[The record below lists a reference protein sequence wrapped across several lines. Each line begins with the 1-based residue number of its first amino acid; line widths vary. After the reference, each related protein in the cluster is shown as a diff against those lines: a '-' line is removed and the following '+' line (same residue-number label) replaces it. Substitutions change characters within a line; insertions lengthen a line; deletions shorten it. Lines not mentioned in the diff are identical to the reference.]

1 MPLFLA
7 EIQPWLLALH
17 IIAVIAWMAGML
29 YLPRLFVYHSGTMPG
44 SEASEIFKV
53 MERRLLKAIINPAM
67 IVAFILGVLL
77 LWASDWTFL
86 KHGWMHGKLALVF
99 LMFGVHGVM
108 AGHVRRFREDQRA
121 RTARYYRVM
130 NEIPT
135 VLMIGIVLLVVV
147 GSRT

>member
-1 MPLFLA
+1 MTLFLA
-7 EIQPWLLALH
+7 NIQPWILAAH
-17 IIAVIAWMAGML
+17 ITAMIAWMAGML

-44 SEASEIFKV
+44 SEASELFKI

-67 IVAFILGVLL
+67 IATVIFGILL
-77 LWASDWTFL
+77 LWAGDWAHL
-86 KHGWMHGKLALVF
+86 KQGWMHAKLALVL
-99 LMFGVHGVM
+99 LMGAVHGVM
-108 AGHVRRFREDQRA
+108 TGHVRRFREDQRA

-147 GSRT
+147 GSRS

>member
-1 MPLFLA
+1 MTLFLA
-7 EIQPWLLALH
+7 DIQPWILALH
-17 IIAVIAWMAGML
+17 IIAMVSWMAGML

-44 SEASEIFKV
+44 SEASEMFKV
-53 MERRLLKAIINPAM
+53 MERRLLRAIINPAM
-67 IVAFILGVLL
+67 IATIIFGGLL
-77 LWASDWTFL
+77 LWASDWAYL
-86 KHGWMHGKLALVF
+86 KQGWMHAKLACVL
-99 LMFGVHGVM
+99 LLGAIHGVM

-135 VLMIGIVLLVVV
+135 VLMIAIVLLVVV

>member
-1 MPLFLA
+1 MTMFLA
-7 EIQPWLLALH
+7 DWQPWILGLH
-17 IIAVIAWMAGML
+17 IIAVISWMAGML
-29 YLPRLFVYHSGTMPG
+29 YLPRLFVYHAGTMPG

-67 IVAFILGVLL
+67 GATWVLGILL
-77 LWASDWTFL
+77 LWAGDWSYFQ
-86 KHGWMHGKLALVF
+86 HGWMHAKLLCV
-99 LMFGVHGVM
+99 LLLSGLHGVM
-108 AGHVRRFREDQRA
+108 TGHVRRFREDQRA

-135 VLMIGIVLLVVV
+135 VLMIAIVLLVVV